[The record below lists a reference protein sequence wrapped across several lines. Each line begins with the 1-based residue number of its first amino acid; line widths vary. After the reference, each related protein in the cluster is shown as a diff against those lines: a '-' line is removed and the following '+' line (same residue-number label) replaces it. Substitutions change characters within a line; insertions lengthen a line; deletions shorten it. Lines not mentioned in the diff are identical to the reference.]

1 MRTLCWLPALLA
13 LLHTMPPGSHSVL
26 PAPTNV
32 KIHSYNLK
40 QVLKW
45 DPVKVENVTYN
56 VTYRVGYN
64 AFYDNDIHS
73 VCENITET
81 QCDFPEEIKV
91 FWRVRLRVRAELG
104 ELKSN
109 WAETPIFQATRNT
122 TIGPVKS
129 LTLTSSK
136 EDHNSLYV
144 SFLPPFSSIPQQLDL
159 RYNLSYWKASSG
171 LKKPLEETQK
181 TSIKLTGLEA
191 GTRYCVQ
198 VNSFTPN
205 LDGQIS
211 GAVCETTT
219 AAVLTTA
226 GYIALFVSVIT
237 VFIAALV
244 CLFLIHKYSPV
255 IKRWL
260 NPPCRIPLHIEQY
273 LQDPDLHVCVQESEN
288 KPVLE
293 DQYDLIS
300 IVETEFFQSTS
311 AMQTFPEDSSQSAE
325 KT

>member
-1 MRTLCWLPALLA
+1 MCVLCCFISA
-13 LLHTMPPGSHSVL
+13 
-26 PAPTNV
+26 
-32 KIHSYNLK
+32 
-40 QVLKW
+40 
-45 DPVKVENVTYN
+45 
-56 VTYRVGYN
+56 
-64 AFYDNDIHS
+64 
-73 VCENITET
+73 
-81 QCDFPEEIKV
+81 
-91 FWRVRLRVRAELG
+91 
-104 ELKSN
+104 
-109 WAETPIFQATRNT
+109 